1 MVNFPDWLQPCRV
14 YLAFKRKFFLKI
26 KVVEASTALA
36 AGNCPQ
42 IVTNGDGKKME
53 NLHYEV
59 LICTILCINAIDFC
73 NCMRYNAPV
82 CATEF
87 LYVRCCACINANS
100 AKITDFIDIAVR
112 LNLFNLFF
120 YPYCFHYH
128 FLWYCRRKGINI
140 FESLSGAWFRV
151 KQIQILFILLYCWSW
166 FSF

>member
-1 MVNFPDWLQPCRV
+1 M

-26 KVVEASTALA
+26 KLVEASTALA

-42 IVTNGDGKKME
+42 IVTNGDGKKIE

-59 LICTILCINAIDFC
+59 LICTILCIDAIDFC

-120 YPYCFHYH
+120 
-128 FLWYCRRKGINI
+128 LSILL
-140 FESLSGAWFRV
+140 SLSFFVTLSSKRYKYLRKSLGGLV
-151 KQIQILFILLYCWSW
+151 SC
-166 FSF
+166 